1 MRTRKRKRKK
11 SGCLLG
17 FLLLLAFGG
26 AGAFAYNSGILGT
39 AVRELEGTV
48 REVPFQEVRI
58 EEESLGQKY
67 YYGQLEEE
75 EKKVYQEI
83 RQGLIDYTSE
93 IYVHT
98 ADAARANQI
107 FQYVLNDH
115 PEIFWC
121 DGKTTATSYGGITP
135 YTVLEP
141 AYLYREEEK
150 EKRSAVIESAAGE
163 YLSGISEDASDY
175 EKILYV
181 YESIIS
187 RVEYVQD
194 APDNQNIYSVFSGR
208 QSVCAG
214 YAKATQY
221 LLERLGVFCTYVTG
235 TAAGGQAHAWNLVS
249 CGGDYYYVDTTWG
262 DPVFQASEGGESK
275 VSGHISYDYMCC
287 NDEQL
292 FMTHTPDDTVELP
305 ACTKMDANYYV
316 VNGMYYETY
325 DSAKILEQMNE
336 VISAGEN
343 PAVIKFADEK
353 LYQEAHEDI
362 LNHVVKRAAQN
373 LAEWYGLTQVSY
385 QYMDEESLHKIT
397 IYWEYS

>member
-1 MRTRKRKRKK
+1 M
-11 SGCLLG
+11 
-17 FLLLLAFGG
+17 
-26 AGAFAYNSGILGT
+26 
-39 AVRELEGTV
+39 
-48 REVPFQEVRI
+48 
-58 EEESLGQKY
+58 
-67 YYGQLEEE
+67 
-75 EKKVYQEI
+75 
-83 RQGLIDYTSE
+83 
-93 IYVHT
+93 
-98 ADAARANQI
+98 
-107 FQYVLNDH
+107 
-115 PEIFWC
+115 
-121 DGKTTATSYGGITP
+121 
-135 YTVLEP
+135 LEP
-141 AYLYREEEK
+141 AYLYGEEEK

-305 ACTKMDANYYV
+305 VCTKMDANYYV

-353 LYQEAHEDI
+353 LYQEAHDDI
-362 LNHVVKRAAQN
+362 LENVVKSAARN

-385 QYMDEESLHKIT
+385 QYMDEEQLNKIT

>member
-1 MRTRKRKRKK
+1 MRRKK
-11 SGCLLG
+11 
-17 FLLLLAFGG
+17 
-26 AGAFAYNSGILGT
+26 
-39 AVRELEGTV
+39 R
-48 REVPFQEVRI
+48 
-58 EEESLGQKY
+58 
-67 YYGQLEEE
+67 
-75 EKKVYQEI
+75 KVYQEI

-141 AYLYREEEK
+141 VYLYGEEEK

-235 TAAGGQAHAWNLVS
+235 TGSREGQAHAWNLGVLRRGLLL
-249 CGGDYYYVDTTWG
+249 CGYYLG

-305 ACTKMDANYYV
+305 VCTKMDANYYV

-362 LNHVVKRAAQN
+362 LNHVVKRAARIWQN
-373 LAEWYGLTQVSY
+373 GTA
-385 QYMDEESLHKIT
+385 LHR
-397 IYWEYS
+397 